1 MFNWFVKKINNK
13 KGFTLVELVV
23 VIAVLAILSAI
34 AVPRFSSMQ
43 LNAQQKADEASAR
56 TIASAVT
63 MALAKNNGTL
73 PEAADDIAD
82 DINEFLNDIEVTVEY
97 DEEEPEEPEG
107 WTVIFPDT
115 SSIGFKVYKGA
126 EQKYPI
132 VSEGSGGDG
141 PEG

>member
-23 VIAVLAILSAI
+23 VIAVLGILSAI

-63 MALAKNNGTL
+63 MALAEKNGTQ
-73 PEAADDIAD
+73 PEAT
-82 DINEFLNDIEVTVEY
+82 DINKFLNDIEVTVKN
-97 DEEEPEEPEG
+97 DGNTPSATEG
-107 WTVIFPDT
+107 WTVFFPDT
-115 SSIGFKVYKGA
+115 SSIDFKVYKGS

-132 VSEGSGGDG
+132 VSEGSGGSG
-141 PEG
+141 E